1 MVDCETDNQMTYLNL
16 SSLEVTESL
25 LGLKK
30 KEILR
35 TIEKLKKLT
44 ISSTISSLLPCFKK
58 TKNLMLRDG
67 MKPPSDEVVDPS
79 DLSLTNLDGER
90 DGEVEVGVE
99 WW

>member
-1 MVDCETDNQMTYLNL
+1 
-16 SSLEVTESL
+16 
-25 LGLKK
+25 
-30 KEILR
+30 
-35 TIEKLKKLT
+35 
-44 ISSTISSLLPCFKK
+44 
-58 TKNLMLRDG
+58 MLRDG